1 MNKSLKSDNQNHTEE
16 TTKLQADIE
25 KLQSERYT
33 KDDEIKELKRKNNE
47 LIQENK
53 VAQDEI
59 GIILGEK
66 QTVANELS
74 EETQKFHRIERLKS
88 KQDKTLRDLTEAKQK
103 LTNERN
109 KAIEERNQT
118 QRYLMAIER
127 EFSWLKKQADEEQS
141 KILKLAQ
148 DRDKLATEHLKHE

>member
-1 MNKSLKSDNQNHTEE
+1 M
-16 TTKLQADIE
+16 
-25 KLQSERYT
+25 
-33 KDDEIKELKRKNNE
+33 
-47 LIQENK
+47 
-53 VAQDEI
+53 AQDEI